1 MSIHR
6 KVQYTKGRDYRVF
19 PVTGAFG
26 GLNVNGELM
35 VDLFIERMSL
45 PAEED
50 MTVDENTG
58 HVEQREVIGQTLER
72 ESQLGLVIRPDIAY
86 SIGKWLISKAEQAG
100 IQIPPDDMESSD
112 G

>member
-1 MSIHR
+1 MSIER
-6 KVQYTKGRDYRVF
+6 RIQYTKGRDYRVF

-35 VDLFIERMSL
+35 VDLFIEKMSL
-45 PAEED
+45 PTEEK
-50 MTVDENTG
+50 MTIDESTG
-58 HVEQREVIGQTLER
+58 HIEHREIVGQTLQR

-86 SIGKWLISKAEQAG
+86 SIGKWLINKAEQAG

-112 G
+112 E